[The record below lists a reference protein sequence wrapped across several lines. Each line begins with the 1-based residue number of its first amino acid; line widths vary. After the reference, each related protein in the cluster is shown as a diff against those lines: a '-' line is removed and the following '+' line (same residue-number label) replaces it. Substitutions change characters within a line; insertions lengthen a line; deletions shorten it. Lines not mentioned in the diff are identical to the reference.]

1 MKVAERKHLSRIA
14 DMGCVACLIDGYS
27 DTPAEIHH
35 VRQGM
40 GMSQRNNH
48 YKTIPLCPAHHRGTL
63 GNRVPS
69 IHGSPAAFLRRY
81 GTELELLTR
90 VEMLLEIKKVS

>member
-48 YKTIPLCPAHHRGTL
+48 YKTIPLCPARHRGTL

-69 IHGSPAAFLRRY
+69 IHGSPAVFFAAVWNRA
-81 GTELELLTR
+81 
-90 VEMLLEIKKVS
+90 